1 MPVRVLVSS
10 LAYPKLSYC
19 TAQHD
24 VHIVLRCPEWSAS
37 TAPRHDCHWDQ
48 IIEIPNRVWH
58 SGRLVLTVCDSRP
71 PAHLQREMFCADVRP
86 DVTFQRCAG
95 VGLYVIGAVDDAAAN
110 FRAVVH
116 RLVRHHRC
124 GAALTEMASRLK
136 QREKHSI
143 QLRQQCQNC
152 RMELEDERSARV
164 ADLETYLN
172 RIERLTG
179 ELNVVNRE
187 LARIRK
193 SRVLINGKYVLF

>member
-10 LAYPKLSYC
+10 LAYPTLPYC
-19 TAQHD
+19 TAKSG
-24 VHIVLRCPEWSAS
+24 VHIVLRCPGWSAS
-37 TAPRHDCHWDQ
+37 TASNHDCHWD
-48 IIEIPNRVWH
+48 EVLDIPNRVWH

-71 PAHLQREMFCADVRP
+71 PAHLNQEMFCADVRP
-86 DVTFQRCAG
+86 DVTSQRCAG
-95 VGLYVIGAVDDAAAN
+95 VGLFVVGAVDAAAN

-124 GAALTEMASRLK
+124 GAALAEMANNLK

-143 QLRQQCQNC
+143 QLRRQCQNC

-164 ADLETYLN
+164 VDLETYLN

-179 ELNVVNRE
+179 ELNVVNKE

-193 SRVLINGKYVLF
+193 SRVLVNGKYVLF